1 MRASSYRL
9 LDAANSNM
17 VGDLIQHNARRLE
30 KKTVQSWRVSGGLS
44 ALPHEPAQTTDAP
57 KKPNRSK
64 PQKRNERKL
73 SNEKDEKSMCS
84 VTRSVVRFP
93 ACLSVRRRG
102 QQQQQQQQQPR
113 TLAEHCRQYHRFQ

>member
-1 MRASSYRL
+1 MEALSSKL
-9 LDAANSNM
+9 LDAAKSNM
-17 VGDLIQHNARRLE
+17 VGDFLQHGWTHQ
-30 KKTVQSWRVSGGLS
+30 KKTAESWRVSGGLS

-57 KKPNRSK
+57 EKPNRSK

-102 QQQQQQQQQPR
+102 QQQQG
-113 TLAEHCRQYHRFQ
+113 

>member
-30 KKTVQSWRVSGGLS
+30 KKTVQLWRVSGGLS

-57 KKPNRSK
+57 EKPNRSK

-102 QQQQQQQQQPR
+102 QQQQQQQR
-113 TLAEHCRQYHRFQ
+113 ALAEHCRQYHRFQ

>member
-1 MRASSYRL
+1 MDFYSLTASL
-9 LDAANSNM
+9 KDFA
-17 VGDLIQHNARRLE
+17 H
-30 KKTVQSWRVSGGLS
+30 SWRVSGGLS

-57 KKPNRSK
+57 EKPNRSK

-102 QQQQQQQQQPR
+102 QQQQQQQR
-113 TLAEHCRQYHRFQ
+113 ALAEHCRQYHRFQ

>member
-9 LDAANSNM
+9 LDAANSNTIY
-17 VGDLIQHNARRLE
+17 GFLQHSRGPS
-30 KKTVQSWRVSGGLS
+30 KKRTAHSWRVSGGLS

-57 KKPNRSK
+57 EKPNRSK

-73 SNEKDEKSMCS
+73 SSEKDEKSMCS

-102 QQQQQQQQQPR
+102 QQQQG
-113 TLAEHCRQYHRFQ
+113 

>member
-1 MRASSYRL
+1 MICIDSKLCRSSGRVFFYSL
-9 LDAANSNM
+9 TAPLKDFA
-17 VGDLIQHNARRLE
+17 
-30 KKTVQSWRVSGGLS
+30 QSWWVSGGLS

-57 KKPNRSK
+57 EKPNRSK

-102 QQQQQQQQQPR
+102 PQQQQR
-113 TLAEHCRQYHRFQ
+113 AWHG

>member
-1 MRASSYRL
+1 MGASSYRL

-30 KKTVQSWRVSGGLS
+30 EKLRNRGGFQAAFPLYQMNRRKQKTRQKN
-44 ALPHEPAQTTDAP
+44 QTE
-57 KKPNRSK
+57 SK
-64 PQKRNERKL
+64 TQKRNERKL

-93 ACLSVRRRG
+93 AYLSVRPG
-102 QQQQQQQQQPR
+102 QQQQR
-113 TLAEHCRQYHRFQ
+113 ALADHCRQYHRFP